1 MFAIFNVM
9 KKEKSNLISLDK
21 LIYDSYKKKSFSNW
35 IPFQTCKI
43 KSEEDMKRKDNK

>member
-9 KKEKSNLISLDK
+9 KKDRKNLISLDK
-21 LIYDSYKKKSFSNW
+21 IIYDNFKNKVFKTW

-43 KSEEDMKRKDNK
+43 KAEEDMKKKRY